1 MPIELSALNHI
12 GIRVKDRARSLAFY
26 SILGFG
32 EVAWHA
38 GPGVSILRN
47 PAGLEI
53 NLIVNANHDN
63 AGRNVLM
70 DIGETKYA
78 GYTHAAFRV
87 SSATQTVDALA
98 QAGVG
103 ISEGPVNLGGTYLAV
118 FVRDPDLNVVELGE
132 VLQR

>member
-1 MPIELSALNHI
+1 MPIELRALNHI
-12 GIRVKDRARSLAFY
+12 GIRVKDRNRSLDFY
-26 SILGFG
+26 RILGFE

-47 PAGLEI
+47 PAGLEM
-53 NLIVNANHDN
+53 NLIVNANDDN

-70 DIGETKYA
+70 DIEGTKYA

-87 SSATQTVDALA
+87 SSATQTVDDLA
-98 QAGVG
+98 KAGIR

-118 FVRDPDLNVVELGE
+118 FIRDPDLNVVELGE